1 MATITIWIMLGGA
14 LLALRAGLKTAET
27 WWMHV
32 PLALLAGWLTA
43 ASWVALTTT
52 VVGFTALTPV
62 VGSWIGLVGALLTAL
77 AVLRVMPQPAYA
89 VAAIWALVGV
99 IVANLGG
106 STAFV
111 AATGAGAALLV
122 WEALRGIRI
131 A

>member
-1 MATITIWIMLGGA
+1 M
-14 LLALRAGLKTAET
+14 ALRAGLKTSET

-62 VGSWIGLVGALLTAL
+62 LGSWIGLSGALVTAI

-89 VAAIWALVGV
+89 IAAIWALVGI

-111 AATGAGAALLV
+111 AATGAGAALLA
-122 WEALRGIRI
+122 WEAVRGSRN